1 MAWQY
6 EIVMRKTLTVKSG
19 NKPNKLIMLMKNLS
33 AMFVALSLAGATP
46 FIPMG
51 GGTAY
56 AQTQAGEV
64 TGIVYDSNGEPLIG
78 AVVSVKGTNRGAA
91 TDADGKFRLQAKPGQ
106 VLVVSYVGAKT
117 QEVAVGAARSYTVT
131 LKSTTQNLDEVVV
144 TALGIKKDKKSL
156 GYAVDDLNADELMKN
171 KSANA
176 INSLSGKIAGVNIT
190 QTSGAAGAGSQ
201 IILRGGTSLERDN
214 QPLFVVDGVIYDN
227 STSVVGNSA
236 FDGTLS
242 TSSTNSNRV
251 MDINPEDI
259 ENMSVLKGPAA
270 AALYGSR
277 ASAGVVIITTKKG
290 KEGRVEVNLSAKY
303 ITSWVKDL
311 PKTQNRYRRGF
322 MKDNYDEAG
331 NYVSTTFDD
340 FAYNSWGSRVDA
352 DTPIYDNIGDF
363 FQNSGAWDTN
373 LSISGGS
380 KNGNFFLSGSFY
392 DQDGIIP
399 TTGYTKTTFRFN
411 GEQKFKM
418 FTFGANVAYSQARTD
433 KTITSAALY
442 GSSGSGTMSSL
453 YTWSPTDDMTH
464 YKNEDG
470 TRYRMF
476 GERLDVVDEKD
487 NPYWILNNNKMK
499 DNTERFTGNFSVK
512 ADITDWWWISYRMG
526 MDSYTTENTNQI
538 GAGGVY
544 KEAWQKGMLSEN
556 SLRYQYLSTNLMTN
570 FNKQFGDFN
579 LNLMLGTSTDDT
591 KSVRNYRM
599 AYNFQVPGFY
609 SFDNALDTDRNFK
622 NTKSRKRLV
631 GVFGEFRADWKNTVF
646 ATVTGRNDWSST
658 LPVDNRSYFYP
669 SVSGAFAFTQLLQD
683 LDVMNNDIL
692 TFGKIRASWARVGKD
707 TNPYVTNTY
716 LWPVGTFL
724 GGVTG
729 VGNSWQRGNPYLKP
743 EITESTELG
752 LELRFFKNRLKFDYA
767 YYTNNSYN
775 QILTPRLSNG
785 SGYILYSVNAGDV
798 YNKGMELSISGTP
811 IQTKDWTW
819 ETGINLSGNRGT
831 VGNLLDGCEILYV
844 TDVQVG
850 NAKAASFNDGNFMA
864 ISGSRWTRTADGKVV
879 LDANGMPTSDGETK
893 YEIGNREPKFQGGW
907 NNTLTWKNFTFN
919 MLWEFRVGGHV
930 YNGTQYAMTVAGTS
944 KLTENRDYLK
954 VSGVV
959 QTGGT
964 KDNPIYEDRTFE
976 FESGKTYQYN
986 GKTTSGETIIN
997 GYWQTYYARESANF
1011 MKEVNSLRLRTIS
1024 LSYEMPKSLLAKSKF
1039 IQRAVFTATANN
1051 VLLFTNYD
1059 GDPEVAAAG
1068 SGVVGSSSVGID
1080 YCGVPATASFAFG
1093 VNLTF

>member
-1 MAWQY
+1 MAWQH

-352 DTPIYDNIGDF
+352 NTPIYDNIGDF

-453 YTWSPTDDMTH
+453 YMWSPTDDMTH

-476 GERLDVVDEKD
+476 GERLDVVDERD

-879 LDANGMPTSDGETK
+879 LDANGMPTSDGETR

>member
-1 MAWQY
+1 
-6 EIVMRKTLTVKSG
+6 
-19 NKPNKLIMLMKNLS
+19 MKNLS

-190 QTSGAAGAGSQ
+190 QTSGSAGAGSQ

-242 TSSTNSNRV
+242 TSTTNSNRV

-322 MKDNYDEAG
+322 LQDNYDKAG
-331 NYVSTTFDD
+331 NYIGTTFDD
-340 FAYNSWGSRVDA
+340 FAYNSWGTKVDA

-363 FQNSGAWDTN
+363 FQQAGAWDTN
-373 LSISGGS
+373 LSISGGT
-380 KNGNFFLSGSFY
+380 KNSNFFLSGSFY

-453 YTWSPTDDMTH
+453 YMWSPTDDMTH

-476 GERLDVVDEKD
+476 GERLDVVDERD

-729 VGNSWQRGNPYLKP
+729 VGNAWQRGNPYLKP

-879 LDANGMPTSDGETK
+879 LDTNGMPTSDGETK

-976 FESGKTYQYN
+976 FEAGKTYQYN

-1011 MKEVNSLRLRTIS
+1011 MKEVNSLRLRTVS

>member
-1 MAWQY
+1 
-6 EIVMRKTLTVKSG
+6 
-19 NKPNKLIMLMKNLS
+19 
-33 AMFVALSLAGATP
+33 MFVALFLAGAIP
-46 FIPMG
+46 FCPTDG
-51 GGTAY
+51 FTAS
-56 AQTQAGEV
+56 AQAPRSGEV
-64 TGIVYDSNGEPLIG
+64 TGVVYDSNGEPLMG
-78 AVVSVKGTNRGAA
+78 AVVKVKGTSKGTT
-91 TDADGKFRLQAKPGQ
+91 TDADGKFTIATGPGT
-106 VLVVSYVGAKT
+106 VLVVSYVGEKT
-117 QEVAVGAARSYTVT
+117 QEVAVGAARSYTVR
-131 LKSTTQNLDEVVV
+131 LQSNTQMLDDVVV
-144 TALGIKKDKKSL
+144 TALGIKKDRKSL
-156 GYAVDDLNADELMKN
+156 GYAVDEISSEELMKN
-171 KSANA
+171 KSTNA
-176 INSLSGKIAGVNIT
+176 INSLSGKIAGVSIT
-190 QTSGAAGAGSQ
+190 QTSGGAGAGSQ

-259 ENMSVLKGPAA
+259 ESMSVLKGPAA

-290 KEGRVEVNLSAKY
+290 QEGRVEVNLSAKY
-303 ITSWVKDL
+303 ITSWVHKL
-311 PKTQNRYRRGF
+311 PETQKRYRRGY
-322 MKDNYDEAG
+322 MKDNYNDAG
-331 NYVSTTFDD
+331 DYVSTTFDD
-340 FAYNSWGSRVDA
+340 FAYNSWGSEINGEV
-352 DTPIYDNIGDF
+352 PVYDNIGNF
-363 FQNSGAWDTN
+363 FENSGAWDTN
-373 LSISGGS
+373 LSISGGN
-380 KNGNFFLSGSFY
+380 KTGNFFLSGSFY

-411 GEQKFKM
+411 GEQKWKWL
-418 FTFGANVAYSQARTD
+418 TFGANVAYSQARTT

-442 GSSGSGTMSSL
+442 GSSGSGTMQSL
-453 YTWSPTDDMTH
+453 YQWSPTDDMTH
-464 YKNEDG
+464 YMNEDG
-470 TRYRMF
+470 SRYRMF
-476 GERLDVVDEKD
+476 GDRLDVVDERD
-487 NPYWILNNNKMK
+487 NPYWILNNNRMT
-499 DNTERFTGNFSVK
+499 DNTERFTGNFSIK

-526 MDSYTTENTNQI
+526 IDSYTTENSNKI

-544 KEAWQKGMLSEN
+544 KQEWQNGMLSEN

-570 FNKQFGDFN
+570 FGKQFGDFN

-599 AYNFQVPGFY
+599 AYNFQIPGFY
-609 SFDNALDTDRNFK
+609 AFDNALDTNRKFSNS
-622 NTKSRKRLV
+622 KSRKRLV

-646 ATVTGRNDWSST
+646 FTVTGRNDWSST
-658 LPVDNRSYFYP
+658 LPVENRSYFYP
-669 SVSGAFAFTQLLQD
+669 SFSGSFAFTQLLQD
-683 LDVMNNDIL
+683 LDLMDNSVL
-692 TFGKIRASWARVGKD
+692 TFGKIRASWAKVGKD

-716 LWPVGTFL
+716 LWPVGTYL
-724 GGVTG
+724 GGLTG
-729 VGNSWQRGNPYLKP
+729 VGNHWQRGNPYLKP
-743 EITESTELG
+743 EITKSTELG
-752 LELRFFKNRLKFDYA
+752 LELRFFQNRLRFDYA

-775 QILTPRLSNG
+775 QILTPRLSNA

-819 ETGINLSGNRGT
+819 ETGINLYGNRGT

-864 ISGSRWTRTADGKVV
+864 ISGSRWSRTPDGRVI
-879 LDANGMPTSDGETK
+879 LDANGMPTWDGETK

-907 NNTLTWKNFTFN
+907 NNTLTWKGWTFN

-944 KLTENRDYLK
+944 KLTENRDILTINGA
-954 VSGVV
+954 VEAG
-959 QTGGT
+959 
-964 KDNPIYEDRTFE
+964 KDSEGATIYEDKSYTFE
-976 FESGKTYQYN
+976 AGKTYQFN
-986 GKTTSGETIIN
+986 GKETSGTTIIN

-1011 MKEVNSLRLRTIS
+1011 MKKVNSLRLRTIS
-1024 LSYEMPKSLLAKSKF
+1024 LSYELPKSLLAKTRVL
-1039 IQRAVFTATANN
+1039 QRAVITATANN
-1051 VLLFTNYD
+1051 LLLFTNYD

-1068 SGVVGSSSVGID
+1068 SGIVGSSSVGID
-1080 YCGVPATASFAFG
+1080 YCGVPSTASFAFG

>member
-1 MAWQY
+1 
-6 EIVMRKTLTVKSG
+6 MRKTLTVKSG

-190 QTSGAAGAGSQ
+190 QTSGSAGAGSQ

-236 FDGTLS
+236 FDGTIS
-242 TSSTNSNRV
+242 TSTTNSNRV

-322 MKDNYDEAG
+322 LQDNYDADK

-380 KNGNFFLSGSFY
+380 KNSNFFLSGSFY

-453 YTWSPTDDMTH
+453 YMWSPTDDMTH

-476 GERLDVVDEKD
+476 GDRLAVVDERD

-526 MDSYTTENTNQI
+526 IDSYTTENSNRI

-544 KEAWQKGMLSEN
+544 KAAWQKGMLSEN

-591 KSVRNYRM
+591 KTTSNYRM

-609 SFDNALDTDRNFK
+609 AFDNALPTDRNFQS
-622 NTKSRKRLV
+622 SRTQKRLV

-658 LPVDNRSYFYP
+658 LPIDNRSYFYP

-707 TNPYVTNTY
+707 TNPYVTSTY
-716 LWPVGTFL
+716 LWPVGTYI
-724 GGVTG
+724 GGVSG
-729 VGNSWQRGNPYLKP
+729 VGHHWQRGNANLKP

-879 LDANGMPTSDGETK
+879 LDANGMPTCDGRTT

-944 KLTENRDYLK
+944 KLTENRDYLR
-954 VSGVV
+954 VDGVV

-976 FESGKTYQYN
+976 FEAGKTYQYN
-986 GKTTSGETIIN
+986 GKEASGETIIN
-997 GYWQTYYARESANF
+997 DYWQTYYAKESANF
-1011 MKEVNSLRLRTIS
+1011 MKEVNSLRLRTVS

>member
-1 MAWQY
+1 MAWQH

-190 QTSGAAGAGSQ
+190 QTSGSAGAGSQ

-236 FDGTLS
+236 FDGTIS
-242 TSSTNSNRV
+242 TSTTNSNRV

-322 MKDNYDEAG
+322 LQDNYDADK

-380 KNGNFFLSGSFY
+380 KNSNFFLSGSFY

-453 YTWSPTDDMTH
+453 YMWSPTDDMTH

-476 GERLDVVDEKD
+476 GDRLAVVDERD

-526 MDSYTTENTNQI
+526 IDSYTTENSNRI

-544 KEAWQKGMLSEN
+544 KAAWQKGMLSEN

-591 KSVRNYRM
+591 KTTSNYRM

-609 SFDNALDTDRNFK
+609 AFDNALPTDRNFQS
-622 NTKSRKRLV
+622 SRTQKRLV

-658 LPVDNRSYFYP
+658 LPIDNRSYFYP

-683 LDVMNNDIL
+683 LDVMSNDIL

-707 TNPYVTNTY
+707 TNPYVTSTY
-716 LWPVGTFL
+716 LWPVGTYI
-724 GGVTG
+724 GGVSG
-729 VGNSWQRGNPYLKP
+729 VGHHWQRGNANLKP

-879 LDANGMPTSDGETK
+879 LDANGMPTCDGRTT

-944 KLTENRDYLK
+944 KLTENRDYLR
-954 VSGVV
+954 VDGVV

-976 FESGKTYQYN
+976 FEAGKTYQYN
-986 GKTTSGETIIN
+986 GKEASGETIIN
-997 GYWQTYYARESANF
+997 DYWQTYYAKESANF